1 MSRTGLAAMICEIA
15 AGIAAQ
21 TSGVGGI
28 YATAA
33 AGSLTALTGGY
44 LYRNSRSDLVEQLRR
59 FIVERQRDY
68 LPGIEP
74 ARLKA
79 TDADTTE
86 CFERRFGSRTRR
98 QLRRLHARGEIGINE
113 LQELERVGSLTDV
126 KRLTDRL
133 AELAGRTYH

>member
-1 MSRTGLAAMICEIA
+1 MSRTGAAAMICEVA

-21 TSGVGGI
+21 ASGVGGI
-28 YATAA
+28 YPAVA
-33 AGSLTALTGGY
+33 AGSLTLLTGGY
-44 LYRNSRSDLVEQLRR
+44 LYRTSRSDMVEQLRR

-68 LPGIEP
+68 LPGVEP

-79 TDADTTE
+79 TEADTTE
-86 CFERRFGSRTRR
+86 CFERKFGSRARR

-126 KRLTDRL
+126 NRLTDRL
-133 AELAGRTYH
+133 AELAGRTHH

>member
-21 TSGVGGI
+21 TSGIGGV

-33 AGSLTALTGGY
+33 AGSLTVFTGGY
-44 LYRNSRSDLVEQLRR
+44 IYRNSRSDLVEQLRR

-68 LPGIEP
+68 PSGSEP
-74 ARLKA
+74 ERLKA
-79 TDADTTE
+79 AEADITE
-86 CFERRFGSRTRR
+86 CFERRFGSRARR

-113 LQELERVGSLTDV
+113 LQELERVAGLADIE
-126 KRLTDRL
+126 RLTDRL
-133 AELAGRTYH
+133 AAFAGRAHH